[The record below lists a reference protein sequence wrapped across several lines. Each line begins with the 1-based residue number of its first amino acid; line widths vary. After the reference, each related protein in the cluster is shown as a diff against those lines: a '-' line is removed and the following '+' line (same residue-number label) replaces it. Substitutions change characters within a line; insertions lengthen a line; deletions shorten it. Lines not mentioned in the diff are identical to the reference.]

1 MKLKRGDI
9 VFVTLGDGL
18 GSEQLG
24 NRPALV
30 IQNDTGNKYST
41 TTIVASLT
49 SKLDKAKLPTH
60 VFIPKEY
67 GLSCGSIAMLE
78 QVRTIDKARIYDKS
92 PCKLGDDLLKKI
104 DAALRVSLNV

>member
-1 MKLKRGDI
+1 MQLKRGDI

-24 NRPALV
+24 NRPAVV

-49 SKLDKAKLPTH
+49 TKMQKHKLPTH

-67 GLSCGSIAMLE
+67 GLARDSIVMLE

-92 PCKLGDDLLKKI
+92 PCKLSDELLKKI
-104 DAALRVSLNV
+104 DTALRVSLNV

>member
-1 MKLKRGDI
+1 MLKRGDI

-24 NRPALV
+24 NRPAV
-30 IQNDTGNKYST
+30 VVQNDIGNKYST

-49 SKLDKAKLPTH
+49 SKIDKAKLPTH
-60 VFIPKEY
+60 VLIPKEY
-67 GLSCGSIAMLE
+67 GLSRDSIVMLE